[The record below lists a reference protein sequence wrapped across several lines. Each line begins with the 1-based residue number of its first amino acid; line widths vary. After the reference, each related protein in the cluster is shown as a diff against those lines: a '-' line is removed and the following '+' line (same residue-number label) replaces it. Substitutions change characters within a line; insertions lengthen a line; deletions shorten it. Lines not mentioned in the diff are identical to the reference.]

1 MNMLRVLLILTAFV
15 PLADRTQARAEDM
28 PIEAFFGDYVGQTIS
43 VVGGEMKKRDLSVSI
58 KPNDTAFTIGW
69 TAITQKSSGKIK
81 RKQYSIDFQPTKRRN
96 IFSSAMKTNMFG
108 HRQALDPLKGDP
120 YVWARIIGAT
130 LTVYAL
136 LVSDD
141 GGYEMQVYDR
151 TLTDDGLHLRFSR
164 VRDGKTLKLIE
175 GTVIKTSESPLDS
188 SRG

>member
-1 MNMLRVLLILTAFV
+1 MKILRILFILTAFV
-15 PLADRTQARAEDM
+15 SLADRDQARAGDI
-28 PIEAFFGDYVGQTIS
+28 PIETFFGDYVGQTIS

-58 KPNDTAFTIGW
+58 KPNDTAFTIDW

-81 RKQYSIDFQPTKRRN
+81 RKHYSIDFHATKRKN
-96 IFSSAMKTNMFG
+96 IFSSAMQTNMFG

-120 YVWARIIGAT
+120 YVWAKIIGAT

-136 LVSDD
+136 LISDD

-164 VRDGKTLKLIE
+164 VRNGETLRLIE
-175 GTVIKTSESPLDS
+175 GTVIKASEQLIE
-188 SRG
+188 RH